1 MILDVASVNREQPY
15 EKDDK
20 APLIGPSSYKEHGFR
35 MLMIWAS
42 GLNPEISIGKEL
54 CDALFAVDKKSI
66 AGKKFI
72 TKLLI
77 YLLYNEKKQ
86 LSLK

>member
-72 TKLLI
+72 KKLLI